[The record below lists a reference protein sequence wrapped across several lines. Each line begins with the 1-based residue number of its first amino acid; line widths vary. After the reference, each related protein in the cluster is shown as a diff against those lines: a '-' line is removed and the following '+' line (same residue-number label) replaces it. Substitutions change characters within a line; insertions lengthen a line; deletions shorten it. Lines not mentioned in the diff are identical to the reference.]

1 MASITFREVEGSSLK
16 YWLLFGALGLF
27 VLFGALAW
35 NTMHHHGH
43 VITGMDNQIVW
54 GLPHVFAVFLI
65 VAASGALNVASIAS
79 VFNKPMYKPLAP
91 LSAILSLALLAGG
104 LLVLVLDLGRSDRLT
119 VAMTNFNLKSMF
131 TWNVFLYSGFFALV
145 GIYLWTMLDRSVK
158 AYSKAAGTAAF
169 LWRLTLTTGTG
180 SLFGFLISR
189 ELYGTAVM
197 APMFVIMSFSYG
209 LAIYLM
215 VLAAAYNWTG
225 RALGDAVMGRLKTLL
240 AVFVAAVLYFVVVHH
255 LTSLYFTKE
264 HAVEAFILRDG
275 GTITNLFWIGQ
286 IVIGG
291 VIPLLILL
299 TALGRQRLW
308 LMVACALVALG
319 GIAQMYVT
327 IIGAQAYPL
336 DMFPG
341 MTVSSSF
348 FDGEIHSY
356 SPSTP
361 EIFLGLGGVAVALLM
376 TLFAVKVLR
385 LLPVSLDDATV
396 AALDTH

>member
-1 MASITFREVEGSSLK
+1 MASITFREVEGSSPK
-16 YWLLFGALGLF
+16 YWLLFGFLGLF

-43 VITGMDNQIVW
+43 VVTGMDNQIVW

-91 LSAILSLALLAGG
+91 LSAILSLALLLGG
-104 LLVLVLDLGRSDRLT
+104 LLVLVLDLGRSDRLI
-119 VAMTNFNLKSMF
+119 VAMTNFNFKSMF
-131 TWNVFLYSGFFALV
+131 TWNVFLYSGFFVLV

-169 LWRLTLTTGTG
+169 LWRLILTTGTG
-180 SLFGFLISR
+180 SLFGFLVSR
-189 ELYGTAVM
+189 ELYGTGLL
-197 APMFVIMSFSYG
+197 APMFIIMSFAYG

-215 VLAAAYNWTG
+215 VLAASYAWTG
-225 RALGDAVMGRLKTLL
+225 RVLGDAVMLRLKTLL

-255 LTSLYFTKE
+255 MTNLYFTKF

-275 GTITNLFWIGQ
+275 GSITTLFWVGQ

-291 VIPLLILL
+291 VIPLVILL
-299 TALGRQRLW
+299 TGLGRQRLW
-308 LMVACALVALG
+308 IMVACALVILG
-319 GIAQMYVT
+319 GMAQMYVT

-336 DMFPG
+336 DLFPG
-341 MTVSSSF
+341 LIEKSSF
-348 FDGEIHSY
+348 FDGEVHAY
-356 SPSTP
+356 VPSMP
-361 EIFLGLGGVAVALLM
+361 ELFLGLGGVAIALLV
-376 TLFAVKVLR
+376 TQFAVKVLR
-385 LLPVSLDDATV
+385 LLPASLDDATV
-396 AALDTH
+396 AKLEH

>member
-27 VLFGALAW
+27 VLFGALSW
-35 NTMHHHGH
+35 NYMHHHGH
-43 VITGMDNQIVW
+43 VVTGMDNQTVW

-91 LSAILSLALLAGG
+91 LSAILALALMLGG
-104 LLVLVLDLGRSDRLT
+104 LLVLVLDLGRSDRLI
-119 VAMTNFNLKSMF
+119 VAMTHFNFKSMF

-169 LWRLTLTTGTG
+169 IWRLALTTGTG
-180 SLFGFLISR
+180 SLFGFLIAR
-189 ELYGTAVM
+189 ELYGSAVM
-197 APMFVIMSFSYG
+197 APMFIIMSFAYG

-215 VLAAAYNWTG
+215 VLAAAYAWTG
-225 RALGDAVMGRLKTLL
+225 RDLGDLVMQRLRTLL
-240 AVFVAAVLYFVVVHH
+240 AVFVAAALYFVVVHH
-255 LTSLYFTKE
+255 MTSMYFTKY

-275 GTITNLFWIGQ
+275 GIYTTLFWVGQ
-286 IVIGG
+286 ILIGC
-291 VIPLLILL
+291 VIPLVILL
-299 TALGRQRLW
+299 SGMGKSRTW
-308 LMVACALVALG
+308 IMIACALVVAG
-319 GIAQMYVT
+319 GLMQMYVT
-327 IIGAQAYPL
+327 IIGAQAWPL
-336 DMFPG
+336 DLFPG
-341 MTVSSSF
+341 MLQKSSY

-356 SPSTP
+356 APSMP
-361 EIFLGLGGVAVALLM
+361 EIFLGLGGVAIALLV
-376 TLFAVKVLR
+376 TTFAVKVLR

-396 AALDTH
+396 AKLEH